1 MTVEVIN
8 MQGGGGSAPVLNFS
22 DSFQR
27 PDEPFYVGDNWYPV
41 MSQGM
46 LATGSNIAA
55 NTNIAA
61 NNLVLTTPAAVP
73 NAVFIPR
80 LVSTN
85 KIVGRNQFSQI
96 KVTAYNVAAQLNAGQ
111 GVWFNPQAS
120 LAIIGYYLRLSSN
133 AGNVQA
139 KIVYGFSPIT
149 TPAGATDQVIAIGD
163 TIRIE
168 ARDNGASNEV
178 KIIVN
183 AVTIQTITDASA
195 NRPRAING
203 IYGIAF
209 ESGSGGGS
217 ASFQNYSGGV
227 L

>member
-1 MTVEVIN
+1 MTVEIVN
-8 MQGGGGSAPVLNFS
+8 LGGGAAGGGVLNFS
-22 DSFQR
+22 DSFAR
-27 PDEPFYVGDNWYPV
+27 PDEPFFVGDNWYPV

-46 LATGSNIAA
+46 AGTGTNVAA
-55 NTNIAA
+55 NVNVAA
-61 NNLVLTTPAAVP
+61 NQLVLTTPAAVP
-73 NAVFIPR
+73 NIVFIPR

-85 KIVGRNQFSQI
+85 LIVGTNQFSQI
-96 KVTAYNVAAQLNAGQ
+96 KVNSYNLAAQLNGGP

-120 LAIIGYYLRLSSN
+120 LATIGYYLRLSTN
-133 AGNVQA
+133 AGNLLC
-139 KIVYGFSPIT
+139 KIIYGFSPLT
-149 TPAGATDQVIAIGD
+149 TPAGATDQTISVGD

-183 AVTIQTITDASA
+183 SVTLQTITDNSA

-203 IYGIAF
+203 IYGLAF
-209 ESGSGGGS
+209 ESGGGGGS
-217 ASFQNYSGGV
+217 AGFQNYSGGV